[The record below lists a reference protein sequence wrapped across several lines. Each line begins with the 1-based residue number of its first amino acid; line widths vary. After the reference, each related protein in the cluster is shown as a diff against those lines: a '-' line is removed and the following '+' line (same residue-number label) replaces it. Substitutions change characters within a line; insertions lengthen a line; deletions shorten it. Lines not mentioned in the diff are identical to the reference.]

1 MYDISL
7 SIYLCVEDATIE
19 HHTKVDGRTRTK
31 MAFNWWFHTFIM
43 IFSLL
48 IFVEILEYSTTHDKN
63 KTVVLTCL
71 NWCWTQ
77 CDVDVINLVLQ
88 ALVFHLHHSLKTAIC
103 TNFADSIFS
112 HIMQPSIHTHIHT
125 CTPFISFIVPLHGM
139 SEIVMIKVLRNRN
152 VVRLNFDFP
161 TVFWIHCKTIWKLY
175 KRSGSGLLFVTLEDT
190 RKKEKRIDIR
200 RTQTWMCN

>member
-7 SIYLCVEDATIE
+7 SIYLSVEDATIE

-112 HIMQPSIHTHIHT
+112 HIMQPSIHTHPHMYSIH
-125 CTPFISFIVPLHGM
+125 F
-139 SEIVMIKVLRNRN
+139 
-152 VVRLNFDFP
+152 
-161 TVFWIHCKTIWKLY
+161 IHCTVTWNVGNSNDKSFTEQKC
-175 KRSGSGLLFVTLEDT
+175 RSFKFWFSN
-190 RKKEKRIDIR
+190 RILNWLQNYMKVI
-200 RTQTWMCN
+200 